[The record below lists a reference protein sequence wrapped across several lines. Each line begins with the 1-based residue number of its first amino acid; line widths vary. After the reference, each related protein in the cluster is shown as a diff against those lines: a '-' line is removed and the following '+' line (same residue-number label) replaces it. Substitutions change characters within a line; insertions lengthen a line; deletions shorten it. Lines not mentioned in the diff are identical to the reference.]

1 MDHLAL
7 GFQSQRA
14 PTAGH
19 FVRLSTRT
27 LEKYRYKGSAIVEIV
42 LNPDGPLWVVIADLA
57 RTSGFN
63 DTLDRARTTA
73 EMTHFGME
81 TGFVIIGGNCRRP
94 TPPRQPSSRLATAA
108 IRRRPC
114 RVAGAGYQRCA
125 AFQ

>member
-27 LEKYRYKGSAIVEIV
+27 LEKYRYKGSAFVEIV

-81 TGFVIIGGNCRRP
+81 TGGQRRRGNHRRGWR
-94 TPPRQPSSRLATAA
+94 PPQS
-108 IRRRPC
+108 RRRPC
-114 RVAGAGYQRCA
+114 RVAGAGFQRCA
-125 AFQ
+125 AFR